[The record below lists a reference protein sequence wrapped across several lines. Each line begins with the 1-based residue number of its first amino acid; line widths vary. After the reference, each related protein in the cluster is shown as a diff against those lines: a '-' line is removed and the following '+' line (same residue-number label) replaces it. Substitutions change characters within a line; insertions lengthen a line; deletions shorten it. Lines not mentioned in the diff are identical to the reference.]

1 MLNCNQHFNRQIQPL
16 EEITVAKS
24 KGSLRAQIIA
34 EEEIRFGEE
43 IEAEEVVEEGDV
55 IEGEELDEEGGEEEE
70 GIDYADELPEF
81 DEEAYYEGVVRT
93 ITGHFESLGLNVETE
108 LKINTKRSTEN

>member
-1 MLNCNQHFNRQIQPL
+1 M
-16 EEITVAKS
+16 
-24 KGSLRAQIIA
+24 RAQIIA

-70 GIDYADELPEF
+70 GIAYAD
-81 DEEAYYEGVVRT
+81 DVAR
-93 ITGHFESLGLNVETE
+93 I
-108 LKINTKRSTEN
+108 

>member
-1 MLNCNQHFNRQIQPL
+1 MHDQHFKKGK
-16 EEITVAKS
+16 ITTLARNQVAKS
-24 KGSLRAQIIA
+24 KGSVRAQIIA

-70 GIDYADELPEF
+70 GIDYAD
-81 DEEAYYEGVVRT
+81 DVAR
-93 ITGHFESLGLNVETE
+93 I
-108 LKINTKRSTEN
+108 

>member
-1 MLNCNQHFNRQIQPL
+1 MLKLQPAILTGKIQPL

-43 IEAEEVVEEGDV
+43 IEAEE
-55 IEGEELDEEGGEEEE
+55 L
-70 GIDYADELPEF
+70 
-81 DEEAYYEGVVRT
+81 
-93 ITGHFESLGLNVETE
+93 
-108 LKINTKRSTEN
+108 

>member
-1 MLNCNQHFNRQIQPL
+1 MLKLQTSILTGKIQPL

-55 IEGEELDEEGGEEEE
+55 IEGR
-70 GIDYADELPEF
+70 
-81 DEEAYYEGVVRT
+81 RT
-93 ITGHFESLGLNVETE
+93 
-108 LKINTKRSTEN
+108 R

>member
-1 MLNCNQHFNRQIQPL
+1 MIYDSIDNIVDDVDVTIGNQHFNRQNTTFRR
-16 EEITVAKS
+16 ITVAKS

-55 IEGEELDEEGGEEEE
+55 T
-70 GIDYADELPEF
+70 
-81 DEEAYYEGVVRT
+81 R
-93 ITGHFESLGLNVETE
+93 
-108 LKINTKRSTEN
+108 R

>member
-1 MLNCNQHFNRQIQPL
+1 MDLSDNKKWGMVYMMSIDNMVMIVDVKIATSILTGKIQPL

-43 IEAEEVVEEGDV
+43 IEAEEV
-55 IEGEELDEEGGEEEE
+55 
-70 GIDYADELPEF
+70 
-81 DEEAYYEGVVRT
+81 
-93 ITGHFESLGLNVETE
+93 
-108 LKINTKRSTEN
+108 